1 MSFCARSRSTSLSEL
16 HSIDGVEEPTP
27 RGSNPMKSKRSRIS
41 LGTCLTMAV
50 AASMPDCPGPPGFI
64 SSDPILLPLAGYL
77 MIANRA
83 LAPSGLV

>member
-16 HSIDGVEEPTP
+16 HSIAGVEEPTP
-27 RGSNPMKSKRSRIS
+27 RGSNPM
-41 LGTCLTMAV
+41 
-50 AASMPDCPGPPGFI
+50 MPDCPGPPGFI